1 MKNKIEDL
9 RNHLFLQLERLN
21 DDECDIDKEA
31 KRTTAL
37 TNVANAIIDSA
48 RAETEFIKATSEDGN
63 DSTGFFPIAKAQRK
77 YFIEKEPDQIK

>member
-21 DDECDIDKEA
+21 EDDCDLEKEA
-31 KRTTAL
+31 KRTYQL
-37 TNVANAIIDSA
+37 TNIANAIIDTG

-77 YFIEKEPDQIK
+77 YFIEKEPEQIK